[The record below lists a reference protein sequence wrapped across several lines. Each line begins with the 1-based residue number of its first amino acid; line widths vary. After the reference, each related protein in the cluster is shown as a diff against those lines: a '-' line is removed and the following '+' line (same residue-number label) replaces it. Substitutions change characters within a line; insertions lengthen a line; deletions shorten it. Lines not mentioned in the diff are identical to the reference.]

1 MRALAFMLWESFG
14 RELGRAVVAGEI
26 DNVFTREFP
35 IDAPVWCYLQ
45 VELDAHQEGVPIHAL
60 VESVPDGDGA
70 SGETVVLLDAT
81 FIGTMRVDPDRPV
94 IYRFYE
100 QVALNLPTPGYYDI
114 RAYIDDE
121 LVSNRPIRAAYWPGH
136 PDHGSSATP

>member
-1 MRALAFMLWESFG
+1 MRALAFILWESFG
-14 RELGRAVVAGEI
+14 REMGRAVVAGEI

-35 IDAPVWCYLQ
+35 IEAPIWCYLQ
-45 VELDAHQEGVPIHAL
+45 VELDPHQEGVPIHAR
-60 VESVPDGDGA
+60 VEAVPDGGGA
-70 SGETVVLLDAT
+70 SGETETLLDAD

-100 QVALNLPTPGYYDI
+100 QVELRLPSPGYYDV

-121 LVSNRPIRAAYWPGH
+121 LVAQRPVHAAYWPGL
-136 PDHGSSATP
+136 P